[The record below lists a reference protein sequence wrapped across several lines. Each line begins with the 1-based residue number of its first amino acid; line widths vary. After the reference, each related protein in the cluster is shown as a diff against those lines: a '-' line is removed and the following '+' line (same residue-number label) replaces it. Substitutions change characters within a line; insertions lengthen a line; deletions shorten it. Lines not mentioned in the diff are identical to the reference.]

1 MKKIPKE
8 IIVLAGAALLV
19 CILLV
24 AVSLTGRGKSVDEDS
39 SNTEAA
45 AVTEVTTEEVADV
58 DPIELPDKTPI
69 AQVLGFEPM
78 QVEKLSDK
86 FVLRTVEI
94 VDDGVIYNYQTH
106 LAANGRRLFLK
117 INKMTEEEYNASLP
131 AETVR
136 EAVEVDGRNAVF
148 ANRILYKVPKDQ
160 ELTEDSVE
168 IKQEKEG
175 TAVIERTD
183 LYKELSEI
191 QTLDWYENGCKYEI
205 YADYMDF
212 TCEEITELAHNYFD
226 NGQ

>member
-8 IIVLAGAALLV
+8 LLVLVGAALLI
-19 CILLV
+19 CILL
-24 AVSLTGRGKSVDEDS
+24 AVVVQSSKSGSEGGGKDTNVS
-39 SNTEAA
+39 
-45 AVTEVTTEEVADV
+45 AVTETVNEDMADV

-86 FVLRTVEI
+86 FVLRTVDI
-94 VDDGVIYNYQTH
+94 TDNGVIYNYQTH

-117 INKMTEEEYNASLP
+117 INKMTEDEYNASLP
-131 AETVR
+131 AESVR
-136 EAVEVDGRNAVF
+136 EAVEIDGRNAVF
-148 ANRILYKVPKDQ
+148 ANRVLYKVPKDE

-168 IKQEKEG
+168 RRQEKEG

-205 YADYMDF
+205 YADYMGF
-212 TCEEITELAHNYFD
+212 TLDEVTELAHNYFE